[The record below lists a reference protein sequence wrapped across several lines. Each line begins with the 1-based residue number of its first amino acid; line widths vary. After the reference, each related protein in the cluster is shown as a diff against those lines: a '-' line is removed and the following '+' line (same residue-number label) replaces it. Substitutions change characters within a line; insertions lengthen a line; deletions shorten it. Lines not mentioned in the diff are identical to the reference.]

1 MDIHNLEQIK
11 QEFSGFQQE
20 FETGN
25 KEKALEKLLELLDAL
40 EEADTSRRAAQID
53 KDGNVTLSSEIPA
66 GKPAAE
72 KSAEDG
78 TGESQPLYMSLN
90 HVMEYY
96 ILRITSSRLQR
107 CAVLTYRM
115 GNITAHTDSLHFLC
129 RSIMGQKRHMSV
141 RLRGI
146 RSIWTPIWDW
156 QRCIS
161 IRISGKNI

>member
-11 QEFSGFQQE
+11 QEFSDFQQE

-96 ILRITSSRLQR
+96 IFAYYFQPATEVR
-107 CAVLTYRM
+107 C
-115 GNITAHTDSLHFLC
+115 TAHTDSLHFLC
-129 RSIMGQKRHMSV
+129 RSTMGQKRHMSV

>member
-40 EEADTSRRAAQID
+40 EEEDTSRRAAQID

-78 TGESQPLYMSLN
+78 TSKSQPLYMSLN

-96 ILRITSSRLQR
+96 IFAYYFQPATEVR
-107 CAVLTYRM
+107 CTDIPYGEYYRTY
-115 GNITAHTDSLHFLC
+115 
-129 RSIMGQKRHMSV
+129 GQLALSMQKYNGAKRHMSV

>member
-72 KSAEDG
+72 KSAEGG

-96 ILRITSSRLQR
+96 IFAYYFQPATEVR
-107 CAVLTYRM
+107 CTDIPY

-129 RSIMGQKRHMSV
+129 RSTMGQKRHMSV

>member
-78 TGESQPLYMSLN
+78 TGESQPLYS
-90 HVMEYY
+90 
-96 ILRITSSRLQR
+96 ISSPTTIQE
-107 CAVLTYRM
+107 
-115 GNITAHTDSLHFLC
+115 
-129 RSIMGQKRHMSV
+129 
-141 RLRGI
+141 
-146 RSIWTPIWDW
+146 
-156 QRCIS
+156 
-161 IRISGKNI
+161 

>member
-1 MDIHNLEQIK
+1 MRWKKRIP
-11 QEFSGFQQE
+11 QEG
-20 FETGN
+20 
-25 KEKALEKLLELLDAL
+25 
-40 EEADTSRRAAQID
+40 RRRLI

-96 ILRITSSRLQR
+96 IFAYYFQPATEVR
-107 CAVLTYRM
+107 CTDIPYGEYYRTY
-115 GNITAHTDSLHFLC
+115 
-129 RSIMGQKRHMSV
+129 GQLALSMQKYNGAKRHMSV